1 MATPKLRFKEF
12 DGYLEK
18 NNLINLTLWASGG
31 TPSKKNKD
39 YLLVARL
46 CIQGKYANQNLI
58 LLI

>member
-39 YLLVARL
+39 YWMGD
-46 CIQGKYANQNLI
+46 I
-58 LLI
+58 

>member
-31 TPSKKNKD
+31 TPSKKNKG
-39 YLLVARL
+39 L
-46 CIQGKYANQNLI
+46 
-58 LLI
+58 